1 MNERVKHELDN
12 RFGERARFDRN
23 ERLIYSRDVG
33 NLPDVVEM
41 MLDNLADAVVQPES
55 LDDLVFL
62 AKLAGREGLPVV
74 PRGAA
79 TSGYG
84 GSVPAK
90 AGIVVAFRRMN
101 HILSV
106 DRRDLTVT
114 VEPGVIWA
122 RLEESLKAEGLALRL
137 YPTSA
142 PGSTVG
148 GWVGEG
154 GSGIGSYEFGFIAD
168 NVVSAKLVTPS
179 GEVRTLTGADLDLVN
194 RAEGTTGFIAEVT
207 LKLRRLEDETV
218 MVAAFSDLSKL
229 VGAVE
234 EAGRRNLPI
243 WHVSFNT
250 AQFLKTKEEAEQAA
264 EAEDTVEG
272 HSTGLIRPG
281 IPTGKHLAMFVFPAP
296 RNAAVV
302 PALKEIVAAAGGD
315 WLDEKAARHEWN
327 ERFYPMRL
335 KRIGPSLIPSEAIVP
350 LKTVA
355 KVIEEGARRLEG
367 ISIEGSLVGKGEVAL
382 LCFLLHDQR
391 TWAYT
396 AGFAKSLIMMDISK
410 KHGGRAYSVGLYFT
424 DEAGEAFGPERLRRL
439 KSAKAELDPKNIF
452 NPGKLIAGHGNPVLL
467 RTAMKAARAGQSLV
481 PLAEKFLSDRPHMKR
496 RLAEKL
502 TNAAF
507 ACAGCGYCVDNCTLH
522 FGVGWESASPRGKWS
537 FLRDYLR
544 GKAQLDQPMVNNFL
558 MCTTCKKCNPVCMV
572 HLPIQELWDQ
582 IRPVLIQDL
591 EQATFP
597 AFEMMSASLKTDL
610 NIWAASREERDAWV
624 PEDVRPVIKDKA
636 PVAYWAGCT
645 ASFVESEIAE
655 NAVRILKDG
664 GVDFTYLGQDEAC
677 CGVPMAVAGLTPE
690 YEMVVKHNLTEM
702 NKRGVKEIVVSCPG
716 CWVGWTHYYP
726 ATAKKLGIPYDI
738 KIRHIT
744 EVTNELIQQG
754 KLQFK
759 KPINKTI
766 SWHDSCHIGRHGG
779 IYEPPR
785 EALKAIPGVE
795 YVDCPTNR
803 ADGKCCGSVLTRI
816 SDFSVSDRI
825 VADRLDE
832 ALGVGAEVL
841 ATTCP
846 CCEFQLRVGGDST
859 GRDLPIIDF
868 SALVAEALGYE
879 VRNTTENTLYM
890 WGVFKKAIEIMSS
903 DGIVKMMGDM
913 MPEIMKA
920 MPGTMQGMMNGVAA
934 MPKVIKNPTLG
945 AMEKMIPM
953 LMPMLFPG
961 MMPKLMPK
969 VLELMKKEIPD
980 MPPDMEKNLP
990 NMLPVVMG
998 RIMPGMLAEVA
1009 PRLAPKM
1016 VEYLKGENVAD

>member
-1 MNERVKHELDN
+1 M
-12 RFGERARFDRN
+12 
-23 ERLIYSRDVG
+23 
-33 NLPDVVEM
+33 
-41 MLDNLADAVVQPES
+41 
-55 LDDLVFL
+55 
-62 AKLAGREGLPVV
+62 
-74 PRGAA
+74 
-79 TSGYG
+79 
-84 GSVPAK
+84 
-90 AGIVVAFRRMN
+90 
-101 HILSV
+101 
-106 DRRDLTVT
+106 
-114 VEPGVIWA
+114 
-122 RLEESLKAEGLALRL
+122 
-137 YPTSA
+137 
-142 PGSTVG
+142 
-148 GWVGEG
+148 
-154 GSGIGSYEFGFIAD
+154 
-168 NVVSAKLVTPS
+168 
-179 GEVRTLTGADLDLVN
+179 TGADLDLVN

-207 LKLRRLEDETV
+207 LKLRKLDEETV
-218 MVAAFSDLSKL
+218 MVAAFSDLAKL
-229 VGAVE
+229 VEVVE
-234 EAGRRNLPI
+234 EVGRRDLPI

-250 AQFLKTKEEAEQAA
+250 AQFLKTKEEAEEIA
-264 EAEDTVEG
+264 EAEEAEARVAGAAHTQE
-272 HSTGLIRPG
+272 TGLIRPG
-281 IPTGKHLAMFVFPAP
+281 IPKGKHLAMFVFPAD
-296 RNAAVV
+296 RDAAVV

-315 WLDEKAARHEWN
+315 WLDEKAARHEWS

-350 LKTVA
+350 LKAVA

-396 AGFAKSLIMMDISK
+396 MGFAKSLIMMDISK

-424 DEAGEAFGPERLRRL
+424 DEAKEAFGPDHLRSL
-439 KSAKAELDPKNIF
+439 KTAKAELDPKNVF
-452 NPGKLIAGHGNPVLL
+452 NPGKLIAGNGNPALL
-467 RTAMKAARAGQSLV
+467 RTAMKAARVGQAVV
-481 PLAEKFLSDRPHMKR
+481 PLAERFLSDRPHMKR

-507 ACAGCGYCVDNCTLH
+507 ACAGCGYCVDTCTLH
-522 FGVGWESASPRGKWS
+522 LGMGWETASPRGKWS

-544 GKAQLDQPMVNNFL
+544 GKANLDQAMVKNFL
-558 MCTTCKKCNPVCMV
+558 MCTTCKRCNPVCMV

-582 IRPVLIQDL
+582 IRPILVQDL
-591 EQATFP
+591 EYATFP
-597 AFEMMSASLKTDL
+597 AFEMMSASLKQDL
-610 NIWAASREERDAWV
+610 NIWAASRSERDAWV

-664 GVDFTYLGQDEAC
+664 EVDFTYLGKDEAC

-726 ATAKKLGIPYDI
+726 ATAKKLGIPFDI

-744 EVTNELIQQG
+744 EVTNELIQAG
-754 KLQFK
+754 KLKFK
-759 KPINKTI
+759 KPIEKTI

-785 EALKAIPGVE
+785 EALKAIPGVK
-795 YVDCPTNR
+795 YVDCTTNR
-803 ADGKCCGSVLTRI
+803 EDGKCCGSVLTRI
-816 SDFSVSDRI
+816 SDFNVSDRI

-832 ALGVGAEVL
+832 AIGVGAEVL

-879 VRNTTENTLYM
+879 VRNTTENTIYM
-890 WGVFKKAIEIMSS
+890 WSVFKKAIEIMNS

-920 MPGTMQGMMNGVAA
+920 MPGAMQGMMNGVAG
-934 MPKVIKNPTLG
+934 MPAIVRDPALG

-969 VLELMKKEIPD
+969 VMELMKKAIPD
-980 MPPDMEKNLP
+980 MPADMEKNLP
-990 NMLPVVMG
+990 GMLPVVMG